1 MGDQILSIDETVIE
15 NTAFTPE
22 DVMALLN
29 ANTNRGYTQ
38 IQILPAHA
46 IARKGKMIL
55 LAISNVKHENQMLFI
70 NQSVVSFEVDSV
82 FV

>member
-15 NTAFTPE
+15 NTSFSPE
-22 DVMALLN
+22 DVMAFLN

-46 IARKGKMIL
+46 IARKGKQK
-55 LAISNVKHENQMLFI
+55 VKVGRNTKTK
-70 NQSVVSFEVDSV
+70 
-82 FV
+82 